1 MKIPVYS
8 KEGKKVD
15 SIDVSKQWEG
25 VPRAKQAVK
34 DAVVYYLANKRQG
47 NAKAK
52 DRSEVNFTT
61 KKPWAQKGTGRAR
74 SGTASSP
81 IWRKGGVV
89 FGPKPRDY
97 SIDLPKK
104 VRKLALMSIL
114 GDKLRKKEVILVDS
128 MDADKPKTKKM
139 FEFLNKLESGS
150 RPLLITKDNN
160 RNVYLSV
167 RNIPGVGFS
176 RASDLNTYEV
186 AAHGKLVVEKEAWN
200 FIETKILGQ

>member
-1 MKIPVYS
+1 VKISIVN

-15 SIDVSKQWEG
+15 SIDVSKGWDSI
-25 VPRAKQAVK
+25 PLCKQAIK
-34 DAVVYYLANKRQG
+34 DAVVYHLSNQRQG

-104 VRKLALMSIL
+104 VRKLALKSML
-114 GDKLRKKEVILVDS
+114 GNKIKKNEVILVDTIEVE
-128 MDADKPKTKKM
+128 KPKTK
-139 FEFLNKLESGS
+139 FIVEFLNKIESGR
-150 RPLLITKDNN
+150 RPLLVTKDTN

-186 AAHGKLVVEKEAWN
+186 AAHGKLVVEKDAWSLL
-200 FIETKILGQ
+200 EEKLLS

>member
-1 MKIPVYS
+1 MKIPIYS
-8 KEGKKVD
+8 KDGKKID
-15 SIDVSKQWEG
+15 SVDVSKQWEE

-61 KKPWAQKGTGRAR
+61 RKPWAQKGTGRAR

-114 GDKLRKKEVILVDS
+114 GDKLRKNEIILVDS
-128 MDADKPKTKKM
+128 IDVDKPKTKKI
-139 FEFLNKLESGS
+139 FEFLKKLESGS
-150 RPLLITKDNN
+150 KPLLVTKDNN

-176 RASDLNTYEV
+176 RAIDLNTYEV
-186 AAHGKLVVEKEAWN
+186 AAHGKLVVEKEAWSLL
-200 FIETKILGQ
+200 ETKILGQ